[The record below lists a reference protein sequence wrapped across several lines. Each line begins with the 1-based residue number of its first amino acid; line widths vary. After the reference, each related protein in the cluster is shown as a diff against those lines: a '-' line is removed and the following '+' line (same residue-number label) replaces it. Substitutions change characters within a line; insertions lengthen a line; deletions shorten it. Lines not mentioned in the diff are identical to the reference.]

1 MSEEEIRRADPSEGF
16 DPTEPQA
23 GAIAAFAVG
32 SVILLV
38 ITIVALTVYFN
49 HIWEEAVYEKI
60 LAPPSEELKTLH
72 YREDWQLTHYQY
84 VDKKTGVVRIP
95 LDRAMELFTQEA
107 AQGKLFYPTQN
118 TVPKPEEPVPPVPG
132 AAPPAPTGSAPA
144 APAAPASAVPA
155 SNDKK

>member
-1 MSEEEIRRADPSEGF
+1 MSEDQVRHADPREGF
-16 DPTEPQA
+16 DHSEVKS
-23 GAIAAFAVG
+23 GAIALFAIG

-38 ITIVALTVYFN
+38 LTIVALTVYFN
-49 HIWEEAVYEKI
+49 HIWEVAVYEKI

-107 AQGKLFYPTQN
+107 AQGKLFYPTKD

-132 AAPPAPTGSAPA
+132 AAPPAPTGAAPPA
-144 APAAPASAVPA
+144 APPAPA
-155 SNDKK
+155 K